1 MNTNKIKLI
10 LMNYSE
16 DEYVPE
22 LGGYYIKNKIVANES
37 DILLFMQKYN
47 LALDIYINTF
57 ETVHICDDIITINRL
72 MFYMNL
78 LNFNGYSSWKM
89 KIIGRYNPLVGL
101 TKWKKIFKKGDNNSN
116 TISLPLL
123 NRFDQFDFSIYRKI

>member
-1 MNTNKIKLI
+1 MNTNQIKLI
-10 LMNYSE
+10 LMNYSKG
-16 DEYVPE
+16 EYVPE
-22 LGGYYIKNKIVANES
+22 LGGIYIEGKIVANET
-37 DILLFMQKYN
+37 DILLFMWKYN
-47 LALDIYINTF
+47 LVLDIHINTI
-57 ETVHICDDIITINRL
+57 VHICDDVITINKL
-72 MFYMNL
+72 IFYMNL

>member
-1 MNTNKIKLI
+1 MNTNQIKLI

-78 LNFNGYSSWKM
+78 LNFNNHSSWK
-89 KIIGRYNPLVGL
+89 IRVIGRHNLFGVPN
-101 TKWKKIFKKGDNNSN
+101 WKEIFKKGNNNSN
-116 TISLPLL
+116 MISLSPLTK
-123 NRFDQFDFSIYRKI
+123 FDKFNFSIYRDI